1 MERIVTTDESLWA
14 AIYALYCLL
23 IDQVND
29 EASYQSLF
37 EQHPAI
43 FSVMGLDTSASF
55 EKRSSNAIP
64 FDPERNFQPEPD
76 FICAEISSGNLVVV
90 ELKTPFV
97 GEIKTARQDGN
108 RAKFKA
114 IAESYVSQ
122 ATEYVES
129 IRQRPDARDVV
140 KSVLGISRIADYRA
154 VIVYGLRADN
164 DATLVNTLSAQRKV
178 PTEIV
183 FYDDL
188 LDRMSEVYAIARR
201 DSASRVGWCFV
212 SHLYLAPERI
222 YQKAFLAAYGSADAD
237 NISAYLENGE
247 IVFEC
252 RDSTQKLHRL
262 SAPVMGLGPH
272 YVRFEFSTD
281 ESGAYMSLNVNN
293 TEADLRIS
301 KSVLNLF
308 PDTELFTLGADS
320 HGGNGAHFYM
330 LEHYFVSR
338 TMDMAE
344 KLGSF
349 YYFQRKTGASSHCM
363 EFKPQSY
370 MTRQPHGL
378 VQDHEE
384 FKPVLRAWPLPSE
397 A

>member
-1 MERIVTTDESLWA
+1 SQKPPLKMYDRLAHRVA
-14 AIYALYCLL
+14 
-23 IDQVND
+23 
-29 EASYQSLF
+29 
-37 EQHPAI
+37 
-43 FSVMGLDTSASF
+43 
-55 EKRSSNAIP
+55 RS
-64 FDPERNFQPEPD
+64 
-76 FICAEISSGNLVVV
+76 
-90 ELKTPFV
+90 
-97 GEIKTARQDGN
+97 
-108 RAKFKA
+108 
-114 IAESYVSQ
+114 SQ
-122 ATEYVES
+122 ATPAAV
-129 IRQRPDARDVV
+129 D
-140 KSVLGISRIADYRA
+140 KSSSASNTKIQTAPRA

>member
-1 MERIVTTDESLWA
+1 MTTDESLWA

-43 FSVMGLDTSASF
+43 FSVMRLDTAASF

-64 FDPERNFQPEPD
+64 FDRERKFQPEPD
-76 FICAEISSGNLVVV
+76 FICAESSSGNVVVV

-97 GEIKTARQDGN
+97 GEITTARQDGN

-122 ATEYVES
+122 TTEYVES
-129 IRQRPDARDVV
+129 IRQRPEARDVV
-140 KSVLGISRIADYRA
+140 KSVLGISRIADYHA

-188 LDRMSEVYAIARR
+188 LDRMGDVYAIARR

-212 SHLYLAPERI
+212 SHLYLAPEQI
-222 YQKAFLAAYGSADAD
+222 YQKAFLAAYGAADAD
-237 NISAYLENGE
+237 HISAYLENGE

-262 SAPVMGLGPH
+262 SSPVMGLGPH

-281 ESGAYMSLNVNN
+281 ENGAYMSLNVNN
-293 TEADLRIS
+293 TEGDLRLG

-308 PDTELFTLGADS
+308 PDTEVFTLGADS

-349 YYFQRKTGASSHCM
+349 HYFQKKTGTSSRCM

-370 MTRQPHGL
+370 MTKQPHGL

-384 FKPVLRAWPLPSE
+384 FRPVLRAWPLPSG